1 MSDRDEIYDYIK
13 REINPYGRP
22 FKGTAFEF
30 GVKIM
35 DYIKNMSGKSGWI
48 PVSERL
54 PETSGTY
61 LVTCSEGKILH
72 STYAKFQCKLKNWNL
87 TGTRSYWRVVAWM
100 PLPEPYKEDD

>member
-35 DYIKNMSGKSGWI
+35 DYIKNMSDKSGWI
-48 PVSERL
+48 PVVRDCRKTEYISL
-54 PETSGTY
+54 
-61 LVTCSEGKILH
+61 L
-72 STYAKFQCKLKNWNL
+72 
-87 TGTRSYWRVVAWM
+87 
-100 PLPEPYKEDD
+100 